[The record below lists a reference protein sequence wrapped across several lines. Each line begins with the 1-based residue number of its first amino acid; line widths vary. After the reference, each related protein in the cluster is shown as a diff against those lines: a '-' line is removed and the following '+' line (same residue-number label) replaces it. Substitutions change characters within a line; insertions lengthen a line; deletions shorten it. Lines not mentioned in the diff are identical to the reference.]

1 MTSLFKVYPVN
12 NEDKPNIFELLF
24 GKRKTSDIIKPVF
37 MAGYDYKFLDKTQ
50 SLLFQAK
57 FHEKSKTDGLPYF
70 SYNRYADYSLASDV
84 KYIRADN
91 GTFSI
96 RRIETITSNITT

>member
-37 MAGYDYKFLDKTQ
+37 MSGYDYKFLDKTQ

-57 FHEKSKTDGLPYF
+57 FHEKSKHDGLPYF
-70 SYNRYADYSLASDV
+70 SFNRYADYSLTTDV

-96 RRIETITSNITT
+96 RRIETITTNIST